1 MSDSGK
7 VDSQDKG
14 GGSGLSP
21 KAIGGIVI
29 GVVALIFIFSNTAQI
44 PLKFLWIEIS
54 APGWLMLLI
63 LFAGGFVTGLL
74 FGRRRYRKP

>member
-1 MSDSGK
+1 MADANKVPAQDNSGG
-7 VDSQDKG
+7 VS
-14 GGSGLSP
+14 LSP

-29 GVVALIFIFSNTAQI
+29 GVVALIFIFSNTGEI
-44 PLKFLWIEIS
+44 PLKFLWIEIA
-54 APGWLMLLI
+54 APAWLMLLI